1 MIAETKQ
8 IFILR
13 KGFSELGVLLNQ
25 NGLELRVS
33 QFFSQSCGLVRE
45 TTELILMENRQI
57 VSLTGFIAQ
66 IMVQIPDRLRQFLTL
81 IAGSFHQFHIGCE
94 LTVFKQFSNTGCG
107 IFPRNDLRSGTVDGR
122 GTFGKVN
129 AIFGIQCRNIS
140 TVLFDTETA
149 VIDFFQSLGDFFH
162 RLLLH
167 ILQSDDF
174 SGFIGITAKQ

>member
-66 IMVQIPDRLRQFLTL
+66 IMVQIPDRLVAPKTL
-81 IAGSFHQFHIGCE
+81 AMLWATEGFSANTNFICIYSFP
-94 LTVFKQFSNTGCG
+94 K
-107 IFPRNDLRSGTVDGR
+107 
-122 GTFGKVN
+122 K
-129 AIFGIQCRNIS
+129 
-140 TVLFDTETA
+140 
-149 VIDFFQSLGDFFH
+149 
-162 RLLLH
+162 
-167 ILQSDDF
+167 
-174 SGFIGITAKQ
+174 